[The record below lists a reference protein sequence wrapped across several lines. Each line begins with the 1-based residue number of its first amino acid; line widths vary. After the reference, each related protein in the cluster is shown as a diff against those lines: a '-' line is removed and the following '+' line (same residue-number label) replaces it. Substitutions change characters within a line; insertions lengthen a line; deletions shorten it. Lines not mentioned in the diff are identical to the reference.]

1 MTSSD
6 LPRNRS
12 GRLLSQSQFLPKPI
26 SNTLPASCSSC
37 VFLSP
42 FLLLQAFIYFH
53 LKNCCNGASTRR
65 ESHKGK
71 EGVTAQAWQ
80 LLSNRHGRL
89 FNWCAFGNDLEY
101 WAGSW
106 ATSCCMDL
114 PAKDRVSTSASG
126 LGLQLRAT
134 HPRAWLCH
142 SEIFKSVSSSLV
154 PALSKHSGFSVIFE
168 FGNVTFDRFFSL
180 KTKSFA
186 LKISRP
192 GSLKVI

>member
-26 SNTLPASCSSC
+26 SNTTPASCSLC

-42 FLLLQAFIYFH
+42 FLLLQAFIHFH

-71 EGVTAQAWQ
+71 EGVTARAWQ

-89 FNWCAFGNDLEY
+89 FNWCAFGNDLKY
-101 WAGSW
+101 WAWQLSYLLQYGSPSKGQSVNICLW
-106 ATSCCMDL
+106 VLDSNWEPDTQE
-114 PAKDRVSTSASG
+114 
-126 LGLQLRAT
+126 LGFAI
-134 HPRAWLCH
+134 A
-142 SEIFKSVSSSLV
+142 
-154 PALSKHSGFSVIFE
+154 
-168 FGNVTFDRFFSL
+168 RFL
-180 KTKSFA
+180 N
-186 LKISRP
+186 L
-192 GSLKVI
+192 